1 VSEVLFNTIA
11 VDLPDLDIGEGGVVE
26 EAIVNLQSARSMYR
40 SVVITYVAYAS
51 GDDVAILSRL
61 LLGFQR
67 SR

>member
-11 VDLPDLDIGEGGVVE
+11 ADLPDLDIGEGGAVE
-26 EAIVNLQSARSMYR
+26 EAVINFQSARPIYR